1 MKIYNKTYPIEIV
14 YQSLTSLVSPWM
26 AKPEHVQGICSC
38 CQRPA
43 EEFGFQGYKLLNS
56 YRQPVT
62 HCPQCQTFFASVP
75 EIMGLEN
82 PRRTSAQKFGM
93 WPGVGAIIDIQACSA
108 VLLAPPGVVNK
119 LPPAF
124 FDKVNVVTATGSQQ
138 PEYLFSA
145 DLRYPLIY
153 IRDFGRKTYELV
165 RSLRVSYSGDAV
177 YACEDTLMTR
187 TNEITFVLNMNQ
199 AKALFEQMKMLNQ
212 SEVRAFFRTV
222 EFLARGRISPAEAS
236 REFLKNNTTHLVGML
251 PPDPHQRINMIRQLQ
266 KVS

>member
-1 MKIYNKTYPIEIV
+1 MKFVIKRHPIELV
-14 YQSLTSLVSPWM
+14 YKSLTSIIATNMKP
-26 AKPEHVQGICSC
+26 PEHVQENCSC

-43 EEFGFQGYKLLNS
+43 EAFDFLGYKLLNS
-56 YRQPVT
+56 YKQPVM
-62 HCPQCQTFFASVP
+62 HCPQCQTFFASAP

-82 PRRTSAQKFGM
+82 PGRTSAQKFGM
-93 WPGVGAIIDIQACSA
+93 WPGVGAVIDVQACSA

-119 LPPAF
+119 LPPPF

-165 RSLRVSYSGDAV
+165 RSLRISYSGDAV

-199 AKALFEQMKMLNQ
+199 AKALSEQMKTLNQ
-212 SEVRAFFRTV
+212 SEARAFFRTV

-251 PPDPHQRINMIRQLQ
+251 PPDPHQRINMIRLLQ

>member
-1 MKIYNKTYPIEIV
+1 MKIHNEIHPIELV
-14 YQSLTSLVSPWM
+14 YKSLTSIIATGM
-26 AKPEHVQGICSC
+26 KQPENVQENCSC

-43 EEFGFQGYKLLNS
+43 EAFDFLGYKLLNS
-56 YRQPVT
+56 YKQPVM
-62 HCPQCQTFFASVP
+62 HCPQCQTFFASAP

-82 PRRTSAQKFGM
+82 PGRTSAQKFGM
-93 WPGVGAIIDIQACSA
+93 WPGVGAVIDVQACSA

-119 LPPAF
+119 LPPVF
-124 FDKVNVVTATGSQQ
+124 FDKVNVATATGSQQ

-177 YACEDTLMTR
+177 YACEDTLITR

-199 AKALFEQMKMLNQ
+199 AKALSEQMKTLSQ
-212 SEVRAFFRTV
+212 SEIRAFFRTV

-236 REFLKNNTTHLVGML
+236 REFIKNNTTHLVGML
-251 PPDPHQRINMIRQLQ
+251 PPDPHQRINMIQLLQ

>member
-1 MKIYNKTYPIEIV
+1 
-14 YQSLTSLVSPWM
+14 M

-199 AKALFEQMKMLNQ
+199 AKALFEQMKTLNQ